1 MADAVLRFS
10 PFTAGPEDLARVH
23 GTDERV
29 AIADLGPAVGFYT
42 WLIRNSAQ

>member
-1 MADAVLRFS
+1 VLRFS
-10 PFTAGPEDLARVH
+10 PFTAGPGDLARVH

-29 AIADLGPAVGFYT
+29 AVADLGPAVGFYT